1 MKDLKLSFKYSNE
14 TAVSTIISQV
24 HLSVVL
30 TPSGTESA
38 KTCQIISHLQM
49 TSSSI
54 LLFSTI
60 SSMMTS
66 QLLQI
71 VSVSPLLHFSWDSNG
86 CHRFKGRLGRE
97 SYAASI
103 QLEYLCTPSTCI
115 GTDVVRQT
123 MAFAFFLQQASL
135 VQSSHD
141 TVFSIKTI
149 LIFMGP

>member
-24 HLSVVL
+24 VL

-38 KTCQIISHLQM
+38 KTCQIISHLQI

-54 LLFSTI
+54 LHFSTI
-60 SSMMTS
+60 SSMMTF

-71 VSVSPLLHFSWDSNG
+71 VSASPLLHFSWDSNS
-86 CHRFKGRLGRE
+86 CHRFIGRLGRE